1 MKLQELYEKVKLLE
15 EELPQKVFGQE
26 EAVRKFAE
34 GYFNSEL
41 LADTDAKR
49 IGPRGVYLFT
59 GPKGVG
65 KAYLAELAADELGLP
80 SGRYIMSGVAD
91 DLQCRILVG
100 SSGHRHP
107 KEGTLTGFV
116 RKHPNCFVIF
126 DSISKTH
133 PETLAVIREILDQGI
148 VLDEFR
154 DEEVSFRNCHIV
166 FTSSDDY
173 SYAVNLIR
181 GWEVEFKEP
190 SEEDLVR
197 IIDDQLSNCFEL
209 FEASYGIRI
218 EADISLAE
226 YIRESSGFFRGSR
239 LLRAEVD
246 SFFRNELYKLR
257 DVICGDDNTKSGDC
271 TCIKFIVDKGAKGSK
286 IKVTVS

>member
-1 MKLQELYEKVKLLE
+1 MKLNELYAKALLLE
-15 EELPQKVFGQE
+15 EELPKKIFGQE
-26 EAVRKFAE
+26 DAVRKFTE
-34 GYFNSEL
+34 GYFKAEL
-41 LADTDAKR
+41 LADADTKR

-65 KAYLAELAADELGLP
+65 KAYLAELAASELGLP

-91 DLQCRILVG
+91 DLQCRIFVG

-116 RKHPNCFVIF
+116 RKHPSCFVIF
-126 DSISKTH
+126 DGVSKTH
-133 PETLAVIREILDQGI
+133 PETLAVIREILEQGV

-154 DEEVSFRNCHIV
+154 DEEVSFKDCHIV

-173 SYAVNLIR
+173 SSAVNSIH

-190 SEEDLVR
+190 TEEDLVR
-197 IIDDQLSNCFEL
+197 IIDDQLTNCFNL
-209 FEASYGIRI
+209 FEENYGIHI
-218 EADISLAE
+218 DADNTLAE
-226 YIRESSGFFRGSR
+226 YLRESSGVFRGSR

-246 SFFRNELYKLR
+246 GFFRNEIYKLR
-257 DVICGDDNTKSGDC
+257 SIINGNGGIVAGECKIIKFDVIDNPN
-271 TCIKFIVDKGAKGSK
+271 GSL
-286 IKVTVS
+286 VEVSLS